1 MEITFGKISGRFF
14 FYELRF
20 YCYTTTPDGGLV
32 KGMTVPDGDNL
43 VVSVFHSVS
52 ASKIWNV
59 RGVAFDGN
67 DLI

>member
-1 MEITFGKISGRFF
+1 
-14 FYELRF
+14 
-20 YCYTTTPDGGLV
+20 
-32 KGMTVPDGDNL
+32 MTVPDGDNL

-67 DLI
+67 DLNNEGGLCTSIY